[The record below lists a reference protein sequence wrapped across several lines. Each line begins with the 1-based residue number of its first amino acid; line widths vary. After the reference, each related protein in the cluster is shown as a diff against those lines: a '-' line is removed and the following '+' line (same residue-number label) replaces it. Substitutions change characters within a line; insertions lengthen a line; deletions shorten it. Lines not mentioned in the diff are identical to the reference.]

1 MKFGYSE
8 RLSQLPPYVF
18 VEIDRKKKQAIQRG
32 IDIIDLGVG
41 DPDLPTPQHIRDAM
55 KRAIDEPKYHRYP
68 FGPGLLEFRKAIAR
82 WYKVRFGV
90 ELDPENEVH
99 ALIGSKEGIGHIHL
113 AFVNPGDVVLCPE
126 PAYPVYKIGTIFAG
140 GIPYFM
146 PLLEKNGFLPDL
158 GSIPEE
164 IATKSKMVFINYP
177 NNPTAVCANRD
188 FFRRVI
194 EFARKYNIVVV
205 NDAAYSEIYYEGRK
219 PISFLELPDAK
230 EVGIEFHSLSKTYN
244 MTGWRIG
251 WACGNR
257 IILKGL
263 SSVKENIDSGVF
275 GAIQAASIEALNGAQ
290 DCVDEMRGIYE
301 RRRDLLSEGL
311 EKTGWRVKRSEAT
324 FYIWA
329 KVPEGY
335 SSLQCVEN
343 LLEEIGI
350 LSTPGNALG
359 PSGEGYVRFSLT
371 VDEKRIKEAVERLRR
386 IKW

>member
-1 MKFGYSE
+1 MNIDYSQ

-18 VEIDRKKKQAIQRG
+18 IEIDRKKKEAIKKG

-41 DPDLPTPQHIRDAM
+41 DPDLPTPKHIREAM
-55 KRAIDEPKYHRYP
+55 KKAIDEPKYHQYP

-82 WYKVRFGV
+82 WYKLRFGV
-90 ELDPENEVH
+90 ELDAENEVH

-126 PAYPVYKIGTIFAG
+126 PAYPVYKIGTIYAG
-140 GIPYFM
+140 GSPYFM
-146 PLLEKNGFLPDL
+146 PLLEENNFLPDL
-158 GSIPEE
+158 DLIPEE
-164 IATKSKMVFINYP
+164 ITAKTKMLFINYP
-177 NNPTAVCANRD
+177 NNPTGTCASKD

-194 EFARKYNIVVV
+194 EFARRNNIIVV
-205 NDAAYSEIYYEGRK
+205 NDAAYSEIYYEGKK
-219 PISFLELPDAK
+219 PISFLELPGAK

-257 IILKGL
+257 SIIKGL
-263 SSVKENIDSGVF
+263 SMVKENIDSGVF
-275 GAIQAASIEALNGAQ
+275 GAIQVASIEALNGPQ
-290 DCVDEMRGIYE
+290 DCVDEMRHIYE
-301 RRRDLLSEGL
+301 RRRNLLCRGL
-311 EKTGWRVKRSEAT
+311 EKTGWRVKKPEAT

-335 SSLQCVEN
+335 TSFECVEN
-343 LLEEIGI
+343 LLEEAGI

-359 PSGEGYVRFSLT
+359 PSGEGFIRFSLT
-371 VDEKRIKEAVERLRR
+371 VDEKRIEEAVERIRR